1 MMWLQINQLSGEVEM
16 AKQRTNVMAD
26 DAMIVGYMF
35 VLCMILM
42 FLGMSMA

>member
-1 MMWLQINQLSGEVEM
+1 M
-16 AKQRTNVMAD
+16 AKQRTDVTAD
-26 DAMIVGYMF
+26 DAFIVGYTF